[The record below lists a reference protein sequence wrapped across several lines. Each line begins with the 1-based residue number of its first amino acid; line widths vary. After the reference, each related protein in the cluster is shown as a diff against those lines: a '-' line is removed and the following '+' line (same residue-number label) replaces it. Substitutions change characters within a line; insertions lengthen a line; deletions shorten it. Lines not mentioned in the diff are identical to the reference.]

1 MKISLRPIVA
11 SAVLLTTFNFA
22 VVTGRADDAS
32 LRSGPARTP
41 PAPSVVLARAPL
53 TAQEFAKYRQMDA
66 HLYNPRAAGAD
77 DNTVIWIVV
86 GAAVVVGIVVLA
98 ASHGGGGGGGG
109 Y

>member
-1 MKISLRPIVA
+1 MKISLRSIVA
-11 SAVLLTTFNFA
+11 SAVLLATFNFA

-32 LRSGPARTP
+32 VSRPTLA

-66 HLYNPRAAGAD
+66 RLRNPHAAGAD

-86 GAAVVVGIVVLA
+86 GAAVVVGIVILA
-98 ASHGGGGGGGG
+98 ASHGGGGGGG